1 MGREEI
7 KKMEGRSKILVDCR
21 RRMIGFLVF
30 GIITL
35 GILIKL
41 THILYM
47 ARIFEF
53 VLRYIGTFW
62 ALTLFWSSWVII
74 LIILAFLVFVFW
86 GILITGMMGAN

>member
-1 MGREEI
+1 MGREKI
-7 KKMEGRSKILVDCR
+7 KKMEGRSKVLVDCR

-35 GILIKL
+35 GIFIKL

-47 ARIFEF
+47 PRIFEF
-53 VLRYIGTFW
+53 VSQYVGTFW
-62 ALTLFWSSWVII
+62 ALALFWGSWVII

-86 GILITGMMGAN
+86 GILITDMMGGN